1 MEPIVSINSKKKDS
15 LTFTISNLNVSLA
28 NALRRTILSQIPIV
42 VIRSRPYEK
51 NDVTIHIN
59 TTRLN
64 NEILKQRLS
73 CIPIYIRDQLSEEEL
88 KEYEIVIDK
97 KNTSD
102 VIEFITTEDFKIMH
116 RGKELADD
124 VVHKIF
130 PPDTF
135 TKDYILFARLRPKIS
150 NDLPGEELKLTAKL
164 SIGNAQENSMF
175 NVASTCSYRMTP
187 DIPRQNDIWDEK
199 ASQLEKKGVT
209 GEDIEFEKKNWFL
222 DEGKRIYL
230 KDSFDFILET
240 LGIFSNTE
248 LIKIAIK
255 ILNKK
260 LSVFKTQIENDTFP
274 IKHHQGTTP
283 NSFDLTLQNE
293 SYTLGKVLEF
303 ILYYDYFITDKT
315 LSYVG
320 FLKKHPHDDDSI
332 IRMAFKEDVDTFQRP
347 LHYLDNAIQKAQ
359 QIFSAIEG
367 QFN

>member
-1 MEPIVSINSKKKDS
+1 MEPQVSINSKKKDT
-15 LTFTISNLNVSLA
+15 LIFTISNINVSLA

-42 VIRSRPYEK
+42 VIRSHPYEK
-51 NDVTIHIN
+51 NDVTIHVN

-73 CIPIYIRDQLSEEEL
+73 CIPIYIRDQLSEEVL

-102 VIEFITTEDFKIMH
+102 VVEFITTEDFKIIH

-124 VVHKIF
+124 VAHKIF

-150 NDLPGEELKLTAKL
+150 NDLPGEELKITAKL
-164 SIGNAQENSMF
+164 SVGNAQENGMF

-187 DIPRQNDIWDEK
+187 DIPRQSDIWGKK
-199 ASQLEKKGVT
+199 ASELEKKGIT
-209 GEDIEFEKKNWFL
+209 GEAIEFEKKNWFL

-230 KDSFDFILET
+230 KDSFEFILET
-240 LGIFSNTE
+240 LGIFSSKE

-255 ILNKK
+255 IINEK
-260 LSVFKTQIENDTFP
+260 LSVFKAQIESGTFP

-283 NSFDLTLQNE
+283 NAFDLTLQNE

-332 IRMAFKEDVDTFQRP
+332 IRMAFKEDVDTFQNA
-347 LHYLDNAIQKAQ
+347 LHYLDAAIQKAQ
-359 QIFSAIEG
+359 QIFSAVEG